1 MWREVPGKGAD
12 SEFFRAASKAHSEEL
27 MGIPPADKAVVET
40 VVVDGDNRVWYR
52 TGRGSC
58 SGGLAERTHTQMIG
72 KRAKIPTIEN

>member
-1 MWREVPGKGAD
+1 MPGKGAD

-27 MGIPPADKAVVET
+27 MGIPPADKAVVVT

-58 SGGLAERTHTQMIG
+58 SSGLAERTHTHMIG
-72 KRAKIPTIEN
+72 KRANTPNSEN